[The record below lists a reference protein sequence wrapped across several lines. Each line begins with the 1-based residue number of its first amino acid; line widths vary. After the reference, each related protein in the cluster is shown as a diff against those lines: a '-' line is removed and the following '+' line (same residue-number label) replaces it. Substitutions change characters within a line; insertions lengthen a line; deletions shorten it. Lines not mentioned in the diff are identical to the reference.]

1 MRYTALV
8 VLLVAF
14 GPARAAN
21 EEERDRVL
29 LDAAQGCVRHGA
41 VVTGIRKGVVQI
53 EFSEHGDAAD
63 FERCYQEA
71 AQRALE
77 ALAVGRLAENAV
89 DTSAPIEIAGS
100 AILVSALVNG
110 ANARLVLDTGAT
122 KTIVRPNLAQRAGI
136 EPGRG
141 APHATMIV
149 VGGGQLSVPLVRARS
164 LAIGQAEV
172 LAIEIG
178 VYEATPDL
186 PDVDGILGIDYLGHF
201 AVTIDRQRR
210 TLLLAPLRS
219 PRS

>member
-1 MRYTALV
+1 VRHAGFL
-8 VLLVAF
+8 VLLFALS
-14 GPARAAN
+14 PAPAAN
-21 EEERDRVL
+21 DDERDRAL
-29 LDAAQGCVRHGA
+29 LKAAESCVSHGA

-53 EFSEHGDAAD
+53 EYMHHGDAAA

-77 ALAVGRLAENAV
+77 ALAVGRLAANAV
-89 DTSAPIEIAGS
+89 DTSAPIEIQDS
-100 AILVSALVNG
+100 MIFVSAVVNG
-110 ANARLVLDTGAT
+110 SSARLLLDTGAT
-122 KTIVRPNLAQRAGI
+122 KTIIRPNLAQRAGI
-136 EPGRG
+136 EPGR
-141 APHATMIV
+141 ASPQATMIV

-172 LAIEIG
+172 HAIEIG

-201 AVTIDRQRR
+201 AVTIDRHRR

>member
-1 MRYTALV
+1 VRHSALA

-14 GPARAAN
+14 SPAGAAN
-21 EEERDRVL
+21 DNERDRVL
-29 LDAAQGCVRHGA
+29 LNAAQGCARHGA

-53 EFSEHGDAAD
+53 EFAEHGDAAV

-89 DTSAPIEIAGS
+89 DTSAPIEVTGS
-100 AILVSALVNG
+100 MILVSALVNG
-110 ANARLVLDTGAT
+110 STARLLLDTGAA
-122 KTIVRPNLAQRAGI
+122 KTIIRPNLAQRAGI
-136 EPGRG
+136 EPGRA
-141 APHATMIV
+141 APQATMVV

-172 LAIEIG
+172 QAIEIG

-201 AVTIDRQRR
+201 AVSIDRHRR